1 MSKVLHLDTGNFNEE
16 VLNLKGVV
24 LVDFWASWCN
34 PCKMLSP
41 ILDEVSEVVEA
52 KITKVNVD
60 EVDELS
66 NKYKIRTIPT
76 MIIFKDGEV
85 IDTKNGLVPKDVL
98 IEKLNNY

>member
-1 MSKVLHLDTGNFNEE
+1 MSKVLHLDTSNFHEE
-16 VLNLKGVV
+16 VLDSKGVV

-76 MIIFKDGEV
+76 MIIFKDGEIV
-85 IDTKNGLVPKDVL
+85 DTINGLLPKDVL
-98 IEKLNNY
+98 IGKLNNY

>member
-16 VLNLKGVV
+16 VLNSKGVV

-85 IDTKNGLVPKDVL
+85 IDTINGLVPKDVL

>member
-1 MSKVLHLDTGNFNEE
+1 MSKVLHLDTSNFNKE
-16 VLNLKGVV
+16 VLDSKGVV

-41 ILDEVSEVVEA
+41 ILDEVSKVVEA

-76 MIIFKDGEV
+76 MIIFKDGKV
-85 IDTKNGLVPKDVL
+85 IDTINGLLPKDVL
-98 IEKLNNY
+98 IEKLNHY

>member
-1 MSKVLHLDTGNFNEE
+1 MSKVLHLDTSNFDKE
-16 VLNLKGVV
+16 VLDSNGVV

-41 ILDEVSEVVEA
+41 ILDEVSQVVEA

-76 MIIFKDGEV
+76 MIIFKDGEI
-85 IDTKNGLVPKDVL
+85 IDTINGLLPKDVL
-98 IEKLNNY
+98 IDKLNHY

>member
-1 MSKVLHLDTGNFNEE
+1 MSKVLHLDTSNFNKE
-16 VLNLKGVV
+16 VLDSKGVV

-41 ILDEVSEVVEA
+41 ILDEVSKVVEA

-76 MIIFKDGEV
+76 MIIFKDGKV
-85 IDTKNGLVPKDVL
+85 IDTINGLLPKDVL
-98 IEKLNNY
+98 IKKLNHY